1 MKKKDNIE
9 ENIADSSSVD
19 IPLTSDNS
27 VDPKDEIIA
36 NKDKEIEELKKK
48 NTELEDKVKY
58 TSAELVNYRKR
69 KDEETSNLL
78 KFANQDLIV
87 DLIPILD
94 NFERALKFDED
105 KLDDNQKKFL
115 QGFKMLFKNY
125 NDVLKKYGVEEIET
139 LDKDFD
145 PMLHE
150 AMMVGKDETKPNERI
165 LECLLKGY
173 TLKGK
178 VIRPAKV
185 SVNNLDE

>member
-1 MKKKDNIE
+1 MKKKEQEINNE
-9 ENIADSSSVD
+9 EKID
-19 IPLTSDNS
+19 IPLTSEEGS
-27 VDPKDEIIA
+27 IDPKDEIIK

-48 NTELEDKVKY
+48 VTELEDKVKY
-58 TSAELVNYRKR
+58 SSAELINYRKR

-78 KFANQDLIV
+78 KYANQDLIV

-94 NFERALKFDED
+94 NFERALKFDEE

-115 QGFKMLFKNY
+115 QGFKMLY
-125 NDVLKKYGVEEIET
+125 NSYNEVLKKYGVEEIDT

-150 AMMVGKDETKPNERI
+150 ALMVGKDESKPNERI

-178 VIRPAKV
+178 VIRPSKV

>member
-1 MKKKDNIE
+1 MKKE
-9 ENIADSSSVD
+9 EKKVINDDSISV
-19 IPLTSDNS
+19 PLTTE
-27 VDPKDEIIA
+27 DPETVSKEKDA
-36 NKDKEIEELKKK
+36 KIEELTKINK
-48 NTELEDKVKY
+48 ELEEKVKY
-58 TSAELVNYRKR
+58 AQAEIINYRKR
-69 KDEETSNLL
+69 KDEEVNNML

-105 KLDDNQKKFL
+105 KLDENQKKFL
-115 QGFKMLFKNY
+115 AGFKMLY
-125 NDVLKKYGVEEIET
+125 ASYQDVLKKYGVEEIET
-139 LDKDFD
+139 KAKEFD

-150 AMMVGKDETKPNERI
+150 ALMTNKDETKVNDII

-185 SVNNLDE
+185 VVNKLDE

>member
-1 MKKKDNIE
+1 MKKKEQEINNEDAIN
-9 ENIADSSSVD
+9 
-19 IPLTSDNS
+19 IPLVSEEGS
-27 VDPKDEIIA
+27 KDINNEIIEA
-36 NKDKEIEELKKK
+36 KNKEIEELKKK
-48 NTELEDKVKY
+48 NTELEEKVKY

-115 QGFKMLFKNY
+115 QGFKMLY
-125 NDVLKKYGVEEIET
+125 NSYNEVLKKYGVEEIET

-150 AMMVGKDETKPNERI
+150 ALMVGKDESKPNERI

-178 VIRPAKV
+178 VIRPSKV

>member
-1 MKKKDNIE
+1 MKKKEELNEEVKQDN
-9 ENIADSSSVD
+9 VD
-19 IPLTSDNS
+19 IPLSSGESTI
-27 VDPKDEIIA
+27 DPKDEIIA

-48 NTELEDKVKY
+48 NQELDDKVKY

-94 NFERALKFDED
+94 NFERALKFDEE

-115 QGFKMLFKNY
+115 QGFKMLY
-125 NDVLKKYGVEEIET
+125 NSYNEVLKKYGVEEIET

-150 AMMVGKDETKPNERI
+150 ALMVGKDTTKPNERI

-178 VIRPAKV
+178 VIRPSKV